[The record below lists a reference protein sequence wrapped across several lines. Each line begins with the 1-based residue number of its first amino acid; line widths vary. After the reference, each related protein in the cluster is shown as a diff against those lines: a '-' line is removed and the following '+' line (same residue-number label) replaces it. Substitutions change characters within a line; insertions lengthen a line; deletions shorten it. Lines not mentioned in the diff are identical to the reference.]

1 MIKDLSLIGLE
12 KLKSLLKSCFYKV
25 VGNQSTGN
33 WANWH
38 SYFEKQFDILS
49 NNRDVKTTWLSNFT
63 TRSIA
68 LEKLADK
75 PWGQDEGMTQ

>member
-1 MIKDLSLIGLE
+1 MFLQI
-12 KLKSLLKSCFYKV
+12 

-49 NNRDVKTTWLSNFT
+49 NNRAVKTTWLSNFT

-68 LEKLADK
+68 LEKLLQTSPGGKMKEWHKIALV
-75 PWGQDEGMTQ
+75 Q